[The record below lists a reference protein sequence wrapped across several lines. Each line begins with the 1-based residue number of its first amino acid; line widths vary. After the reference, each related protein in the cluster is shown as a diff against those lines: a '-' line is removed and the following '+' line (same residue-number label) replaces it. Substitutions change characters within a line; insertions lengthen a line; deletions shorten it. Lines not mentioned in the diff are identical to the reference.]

1 MTDRI
6 HHPGPCLAAVRENA
20 SRAQT
25 VLAGAERPC
34 APAQSLF
41 PIPHR
46 WRRTGESPSRVAM
59 ACGT

>member
-25 VLAGAERPC
+25 VLAAAGAR
-34 APAQSLF
+34 APQGPF
-41 PIPHR
+41 PLR
-46 WRRTGESPSRVAM
+46 QV
-59 ACGT
+59 